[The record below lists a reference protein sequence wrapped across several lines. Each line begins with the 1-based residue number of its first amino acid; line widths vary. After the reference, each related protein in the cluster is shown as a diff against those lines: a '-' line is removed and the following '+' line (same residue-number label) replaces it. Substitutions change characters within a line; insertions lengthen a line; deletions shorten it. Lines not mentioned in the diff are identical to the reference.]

1 MTDNDTLRERIA
13 GELSAARD
21 RTTYLTTAVDEAD
34 LVRQHSPLMS
44 PLVWDLAHVAN
55 QEELWLLREVGGLTP
70 IHPEIDPLY
79 DAFEHPR
86 SKRPTLPLLTPGEAR
101 GYGHE
106 VRGRVMDLL
115 EKARFNGTKL
125 TDGGFAF
132 GMIAQ
137 HEQQH
142 DETMLATHQLRPGPP
157 VLSAPPPPR
166 RPTRSACRPRWLC
179 PAGRSP
185 WARRTSRG
193 RWITSGPRTPC
204 RWRRSSSTPPR

>member
-21 RTTYLTTAVDEAD
+21 RTTYLTTVVDEAD
-34 LVRQHSPLMS
+34 LVTQHSPLMS

-86 SKRPTLPLLTPGEAR
+86 SKRPTLPLLAPGEAR
-101 GYGHE
+101 GYGHD

-115 EKARFNGTKL
+115 EKTRFDGTRL

-142 DETMLATHQLRPGPP
+142 DETMLATHQLRVGPP
-157 VLSAPPPPR
+157 VLSAPPPPAPFGR
-166 RPTRSACRPRWLC
+166 GDA
-179 PAGRSP
+179 AG
-185 WARRTSRG
+185 
-193 RWITSGPRTPC
+193 
-204 RWRRSSSTPPR
+204 